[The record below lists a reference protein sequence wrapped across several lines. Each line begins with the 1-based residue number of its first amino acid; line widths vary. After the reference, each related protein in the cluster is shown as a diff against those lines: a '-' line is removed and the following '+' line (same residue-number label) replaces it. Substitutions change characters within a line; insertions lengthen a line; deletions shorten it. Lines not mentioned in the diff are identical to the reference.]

1 MNDLDSSRKKIDEV
15 DARLVELLAE
25 RFSLVEEVKS
35 IKQSSNHAFR
45 DEDRWQ
51 EIIVRL
57 DELAEKNGLEPKG
70 VQAVFEQIHN
80 YALNYIYEV

>member
-35 IKQSSNHAFR
+35 IKQSNNHAFR
-45 DEDRWQ
+45 DGDRWQ

-57 DELAEKNGLEPKG
+57 DELAVKNGLDPEG
-70 VQAVFEQIHN
+70 VQAIFEQIHN